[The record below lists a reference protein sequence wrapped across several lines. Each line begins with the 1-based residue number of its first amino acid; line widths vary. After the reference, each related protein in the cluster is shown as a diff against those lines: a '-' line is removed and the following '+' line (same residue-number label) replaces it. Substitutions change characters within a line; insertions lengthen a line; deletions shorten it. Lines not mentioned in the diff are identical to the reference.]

1 MSEKDF
7 EDNNIE
13 SEVESEVVEVNAL
26 SSFDFDSIGK
36 DPYARLGE
44 QVSQAAGNAILD
56 IMKDNPDKTMGQ
68 AVVEFLFNGS
78 VFYDVFKKI
87 KENRNKNSNN
97 EQNVEELNNADNEQ
111 KPFGIG
117 DTTRSAGIKWLL
129 GKEGKDKSPTDE
141 GMGPNE

>member
-13 SEVESEVVEVNAL
+13 SEVVEVNAL
-26 SSFDFDSIGK
+26 SSVDFNSIGK

-78 VFYDVFKKI
+78 VFYDVFNKI
-87 KENRNKNSNN
+87 QEKRNKTSNN
-97 EQNVEELNNADNEQ
+97 DQNVEELKNADNEQ

-129 GKEGKDKSPTDE
+129 DKAGKDKSPTDE